1 MAIREIEVRP
11 GGPYDLAA
19 SARAPDRVTRR
30 FRDGVLTT
38 AVGADGHAR
47 VRQRRDGALQV
58 RLEADDLDAAWARL
72 RFELALDDD
81 PTELIRAHREDPL
94 LGPLLRRRPGLRVLR
109 AGTAAHAALRAFAG
123 QLISFAEAQAIE
135 RRVLLLCAPSAGEAL
150 RASPSAARIAGLGA
164 ARVAACGLATRRA
177 DALVGL
183 LRRVDLER
191 LGALDPG
198 AVEARLAREPQVG
211 PWSIGVIA
219 AQGWGWPDHG
229 PVGDLGLM
237 KLAAAVH
244 GRAATV
250 DDTAALLAPYAPQRA
265 LAGLHLLGHPL
276 ARQRRPVRAAA

>member
-1 MAIREIEVRP
+1 HFE
-11 GGPYDLAA
+11 GGRQPDGADRDHTSTA
-19 SARAPDRVTRR
+19 NSKSARETNAEVQ
-30 FRDGVLTT
+30 
-38 AVGADGHAR
+38 AR
-47 VRQRRDGALQV
+47 
-58 RLEADDLDAAWARL
+58 
-72 RFELALDDD
+72 
-81 PTELIRAHREDPL
+81 
-94 LGPLLRRRPGLRVLR
+94 
-109 AGTAAHAALRAFAG
+109 
-123 QLISFAEAQAIE
+123 
-135 RRVLLLCAPSAGEAL
+135 
-150 RASPSAARIAGLGA
+150 
-164 ARVAACGLATRRA
+164 LATRRA